1 MRVPRQL
8 LAALYVLVVLA
19 LVTVPAA
26 GAAASVRTSKPASTA
41 SPKTARVTLAMG
53 GAFHGGGVLTGARLY
68 VNGGASYQHGRLS
81 LPVAN
86 VTVAPS
92 GKRAILALAGSVR
105 LTARGHQLV
114 LAKLQVRFGPQ
125 GNVTFSTKLSG
136 GGRAGVF
143 TGMANSSPV
152 TASGVSATSAPVA
165 LGDAGNRLIA
175 KLLRLPVEEVQA
187 QFIGNI
193 KIPAVAASRHAGQG

>member
-1 MRVPRQL
+1 V
-8 LAALYVLVVLA
+8 
-19 LVTVPAA
+19 
-26 GAAASVRTSKPASTA
+26 GC
-41 SPKTARVTLAMG
+41 SPGARV
-53 GAFHGGGVLTGARLY
+53 Y
-68 VNGGASYQHGRLS
+68 VTGGASYQHGRLS

-86 VTVAPS
+86 VTVASS

-105 LTARGHQLV
+105 LTAGRHPLV
-114 LAKLQVRFGPQ
+114 LAKLQVTLGPQ

-152 TASGVSATSAPVA
+152 TASGVSATSAPMA

-175 KLLRLPVEEVQA
+175 KLLGLPVEEVQA
-187 QFIGNI
+187 QFIGSI
-193 KIPAVAASRHAGQG
+193 KIPAVAASRRALQCRSAPGAEGQVRCFQRRQLLGDR

>member
-1 MRVPRQL
+1 
-8 LAALYVLVVLA
+8 
-19 LVTVPAA
+19 
-26 GAAASVRTSKPASTA
+26 
-41 SPKTARVTLAMG
+41 MG
-53 GAFHGGGVLTGARLY
+53 GAFHGGGVLTGARLHAH
-68 VNGGASYQHGRLS
+68 GGARYQRGRLS

-86 VTVAPS
+86 VTVTPS
-92 GKRAILALAGSVR
+92 RKRATLGLAGSVR

-136 GGRAGVF
+136 GSRAGVF

-152 TASGVSATSAPVA
+152 TASGVSATSAPMA

-175 KLLRLPVEEVQA
+175 KLLGLPVEEVQA
-187 QFIGNI
+187 QFIGDI
-193 KIPAVAASRHAGQG
+193 KIPAVAASHHVGQG

>member
-1 MRVPRQL
+1 
-8 LAALYVLVVLA
+8 
-19 LVTVPAA
+19 
-26 GAAASVRTSKPASTA
+26 
-41 SPKTARVTLAMG
+41 MG
-53 GAFHGGGVLTGARLY
+53 DAFHGGGVLTGARLDAD
-68 VNGGASYQHGRLS
+68 GGASYQNGRLS

-92 GKRAILALAGSVR
+92 GKRAILALGGSVR

-114 LAKLQVRFGPQ
+114 LAKLQVRLGLH

-143 TGMANSSPV
+143 TGTANSDPV
-152 TASGVSATSAPVA
+152 TASGVSVTSAPMA

-175 KLLRLPVEEVQA
+175 KLLGLPVEEVQA

-193 KIPAVAASRHAGQG
+193 KIPAVAASHHAGQA